1 MKVKWFDE
9 PGEPPKSN
17 WFKDHPMATMGI
29 LTLAIVA
36 IVVVT
41 V

>member
-1 MKVKWFDE
+1 MKNEWFDE
-9 PGEPPKSN
+9 PGETPKSN

-29 LTLAIVA
+29 LTLAIVV